1 MEDAKISPQLK
12 KTLQEL
18 GIVNPEVLTTKQASS
33 YLTQIKNIPTAA
45 RTLEVW
51 RHFSRGPVFKRIG
64 RRCYYT
70 VAWLDQWAHGVEVKI
85 FDPTQNSHR
94 RAA

>member
-12 KTLQEL
+12 KSLQEL

-33 YLTQIKNIPTAA
+33 YLTQVKNIPTATK
-45 RTLEVW
+45 TLEVW
-51 RHFSRGPVFKRIG
+51 RFLSKGPAYKKIS

-70 VAWLDQWAHGVEVKI
+70 VAWLDQWARGVEVKI
-85 FDPTQNSHR
+85 FDPTQNSR